1 MRDRRGTLN
10 LVKNRIF
17 IDNLIQNR
25 VMELKEQQGAADSLD
40 SSSRDFPV
48 EATPAEIING
58 SHAVIRSL
66 LAEGVETIFGYPG
79 GAIMPVYDA
88 IYDYQDQIN
97 HILVRHEQGAGHAAE
112 GFARLSRKVG
122 VCLVTSGPGAT
133 NLVTAIADA
142 IIDSTPMVCVIGQ
155 VTKHLLGTDAFQET
169 DVMGVTMP
177 ITKWNYQVTSADEIP
192 EVMAK
197 AFYIAK
203 SGRPGPVLID
213 ITKNAQ
219 LELMT
224 KPFEYQPCASLV
236 SYRPRLVPKHDQ
248 LTKAAELINS
258 AKKPFLFVGH
268 GVQISGAEE
277 ILLKFIE
284 KTGVPCASTLLG
296 LSSMSVDHPLYK
308 GWLGMHGNYG
318 TNVLTNQCDL
328 IIGVGLRFDDR
339 VTGDVKRYAKQAK
352 IVHIEIDPAEIDKIV
367 KADAPVVGDAK
378 EVLEMLLPL
387 VNQTSHAEWVA
398 EFDKFAEMEDRLIT
412 QPELSGETEKIKMA
426 EVIRGLSD
434 KTNGQAVVVADV
446 GQHQMM
452 TARYYEFK
460 RPNSFITSGGLG
472 TMGYALPAAFGAKVG
487 DPQRDVYTFIGDG
500 CFQMT
505 IQELGTIAQSGLPV
519 KIIILNNNFLGMV
532 RQWQQLFHQKRYSF
546 VELQNPDFITIG
558 KGFGIDGHT
567 CSAREDLSASL
578 DKLIASDKPYLLEV
592 LVEKEENVFPMVP
605 TGACVADI
613 RLQ

>member
-1 MRDRRGTLN
+1 MD
-10 LVKNRIF
+10 
-17 IDNLIQNR
+17 
-25 VMELKEQQGAADSLD
+25 LKEQQGAIDSPTSD
-40 SSSRDFPV
+40 PR
-48 EATPAEIING
+48 ETHTPAPEAAPISG

-112 GFARLSRKVG
+112 GYARLSGRVG

-142 IIDSTPMVCVIGQ
+142 IIDSTPMVCIIGQ

-219 LELMT
+219 IELMS
-224 KPFEYQPCASLV
+224 KPFEYKACSSLI
-236 SYRPRLVPKHDQ
+236 SYRPRLQPKLDQ
-248 LTKAAELINS
+248 VEKAAELINA

-277 ILLKFIE
+277 ILQQFIE
-284 KTGVPCASTLLG
+284 KTGIPCAATLLG
-296 LSSMSVDHPLYK
+296 LSSVAVDHPLYK

-318 TNVLTNQCDL
+318 TNVLTNECDL

-352 IVHIEIDPAEIDKIV
+352 IVHIEIDPSEIDKIV

-378 EVLEMLLPL
+378 TALELLLPL
-387 VNQTSHAEWVA
+387 VNENSHPEWLA
-398 EFDKFAEMEDRLIT
+398 EFDKFAEMEDKMIT
-412 QPELSGETEKIKMA
+412 QPELSAKSEKIKMA
-426 EVIRGLSD
+426 EVIRGLSN

-452 TARYYEFK
+452 TARYYQFK

-487 DPQRDVYTFIGDG
+487 APDRDVYTFIGDG

-532 RQWQQLFHQKRYSF
+532 RQWQQLFHQRRYSF
-546 VELQNPDFITIG
+546 VELQNPDFITIA

-567 CSAREDLSASL
+567 CSNREDLSESL

-605 TGACVADI
+605 AGACVSDI
-613 RLQ
+613 RLS

>member
-1 MRDRRGTLN
+1 
-10 LVKNRIF
+10 
-17 IDNLIQNR
+17 
-25 VMELKEQQGAADSLD
+25 MELKEQLGSTTSLHSDSQNHT
-40 SSSRDFPV
+40 V
-48 EATPAEIING
+48 ATAEPALING
-58 SHAVIRSL
+58 SHAVIQSL
-66 LAEGVETIFGYPG
+66 IAEGVDTIFGYPG

-88 IYDYQDQIN
+88 LYDYTDQVN

-112 GFARLSRKVG
+112 GYARLSGKVG

-155 VTKHLLGTDAFQET
+155 VAKHLLGTDAFQET

-197 AFYIAK
+197 AFYIAR

-219 LELMT
+219 MELMS
-224 KPFEYQPCASLV
+224 KPFSYKRCETLI
-236 SYRPRLVPKHDQ
+236 SYRPRVVPKQEQ
-248 LTKAAELINS
+248 LEKAAELINA
-258 AKKPFLFVGH
+258 AKKPFLLFGH
-268 GVQISGAEE
+268 GIQISGAEKVLE
-277 ILLKFIE
+277 AFVE
-284 KTGVPCASTLLG
+284 KTGIPCASTLLG
-296 LSSMSVDHPLYK
+296 LSSVAVDHPLYM

-328 IIGVGLRFDDR
+328 IIGIGLRFDDR
-339 VTGDVKRYAKQAK
+339 VTGDASRYAKQAK
-352 IVHIEIDPAEIDKIV
+352 IIHVDIDPSEIDKIV
-367 KADAPVVGDAK
+367 KADAPVIGDARL
-378 EVLEMLLPL
+378 VLEKLLPM
-387 VNQTSHAEWVA
+387 VNEGSFPEWIA
-398 EFDKFAEMEDRLIT
+398 EFEKYAKLEDEQIT
-412 QPELSGETEKIKMA
+412 QPELSATTEKIKMA
-426 EVIRGLSD
+426 EVIRGLSN
-434 KTNGQAVVVADV
+434 KTNGQAVIVADV

-452 TARYYEFK
+452 TARYYQFK

-487 DPQRDVYTFIGDG
+487 DPSRDVYTFIGDG

-505 IQELGTIAQSGLPV
+505 IQELGTIAQSKLPV

-546 VELQNPDFITIG
+546 VELENPDFITIAR
-558 KGFGIDGHT
+558 GFGIDGHRCT
-567 CSAREDLSASL
+567 SREELSDSL
-578 DKLIASDKPYLLEV
+578 DQLIASDKPYLLEV
-592 LVEKEENVFPMVP
+592 VVEKEENVFPMVP
-605 TGACVADI
+605 AGACVSDI
-613 RLQ
+613 RLR